1 MKKIIKNI
9 VIGSFISSII
19 MVMFIGCGQETVNS
33 TKDENEKIEKVVVVT
48 SGEGIPY
55 SLLDDKQKWTGIDAE
70 MWEEIGKRAG
80 WEIEVRQGSF
90 DSIFG
95 ELDAKRADV
104 AANCFAIK
112 KERTD
117 KYYASVPYYGDA
129 QSVAVKE
136 NNDNINTLDDLKG
149 KKVGVCSGQASQTIL
164 EEMAKNDNFDLS
176 LYDMTSTGLTD
187 LNLGRLDAVGGATT
201 TINEYTKSTGTKL
214 KILDEKLA
222 ANNVGYFFTKTERG
236 AIIKEQVDK
245 ILEEMLKDGTC
256 SRITKKWL
264 DDDMTAYIT
273 E

>member
-112 KERTD
+112 KEQISTMLQYRTM
-117 KYYASVPYYGDA
+117 
-129 QSVAVKE
+129 E
-136 NNDNINTLDDLKG
+136 TH
-149 KKVGVCSGQASQTIL
+149 KV
-164 EEMAKNDNFDLS
+164 
-176 LYDMTSTGLTD
+176 
-187 LNLGRLDAVGGATT
+187 
-201 TINEYTKSTGTKL
+201 
-214 KILDEKLA
+214 
-222 ANNVGYFFTKTERG
+222 
-236 AIIKEQVDK
+236 
-245 ILEEMLKDGTC
+245 
-256 SRITKKWL
+256 
-264 DDDMTAYIT
+264 
-273 E
+273 

>member
-1 MKKIIKNI
+1 M
-9 VIGSFISSII
+9 
-19 MVMFIGCGQETVNS
+19 
-33 TKDENEKIEKVVVVT
+33 
-48 SGEGIPY
+48 
-55 SLLDDKQKWTGIDAE
+55 
-70 MWEEIGKRAG
+70 
-80 WEIEVRQGSF
+80 
-90 DSIFG
+90 
-95 ELDAKRADV
+95 
-104 AANCFAIK
+104 
-112 KERTD
+112 
-117 KYYASVPYYGDA
+117 
-129 QSVAVKE
+129 
-136 NNDNINTLDDLKG
+136 
-149 KKVGVCSGQASQTIL
+149 GVCSGQASQTIL

>member
-9 VIGSFISSII
+9 VIGSLISSII
-19 MVMFIGCGQETVNS
+19 MVMFIGCGKETANN
-33 TKDENEKIEKVVVVT
+33 TKNENEKIEKVVVVT
-48 SGEGIPY
+48 TGDRVPY

-70 MWEEIGKRAG
+70 MWEEIGKRAD
-80 WEIEVRQGSF
+80 WEIEVRQCSF

-104 AANCFAIK
+104 AANCLAIK
-112 KERTD
+112 KERAD

-136 NNDNINTLDDLKG
+136 DNDNINTLDDLKG

-176 LYDMTSTGLTD
+176 LYDMSATALND
-187 LNLGRLDAVGGATT
+187 LNLGRLDAVGSATT
-201 TINEYTKSTGTKL
+201 TINEYTKNTGIKL
-214 KILDEKLA
+214 KLLDEKLA
-222 ANNVGYFFTKTERG
+222 ANNVGYFFAKTERG

-256 SRITKKWL
+256 SRITEKWL
-264 DDDMTAYIT
+264 GDDMTAYIT